1 MNSSFD
7 FDFDDAEDSIK
18 KIKEKEAEKLQGKL
32 KKGDAWTA
40 ANTWAASIPWYSLP
54 ADYGPTDIIDILE
67 PIEFGKVRYPHT
79 TTKIRQNCDC
89 CKNNAQ
95 KYINTCR
102 KCKIYDRRNKQS
114 NFILDKTIELGPP
127 IPKMNHIWQQT
138 FVE

>member
-18 KIKEKEAEKLQGKL
+18 KIKEKEAKEQQEK
-32 KKGDAWTA
+32 
-40 ANTWAASIPWYSLP
+40 ANLWSANIPWIHSVSSIQVS
-54 ADYGPTDIIDILE
+54 ADWSINTTIANLE
-67 PIEFGKVRYPHT
+67 PIEFGKIRYPHT

-89 CKNNAQ
+89 CKNNTQ

-114 NFILDKTIELGPP
+114 NFVLDESIELGPP

-138 FVE
+138 FAE

>member
-18 KIKEKEAEKLQGKL
+18 KIKEKEAKEQQEK
-32 KKGDAWTA
+32 
-40 ANTWAASIPWYSLP
+40 ANTWSATIPWYSV
-54 ADYGPTDIIDILE
+54 PTRITVTAEFDNHIVGNLE
-67 PIEFGKVRYPHT
+67 PIEFGKVKYPHT

-114 NFILDKTIELGPP
+114 NFVLDESIELGPP

-138 FVE
+138 FAE